1 MMNWKKDIF
10 TIPNLLSAFRL
21 ILIPVYI
28 TIYLRADQPMDYMLA
43 AAVLAVSCLTDLVDG
58 KIARKFNLISTV
70 GKLLD
75 PVADKATQ
83 FSLMVCLALE
93 YPIIWSLIFLFI
105 IKEGFQLAAM
115 LIFYMKGKMLKGALL
130 SGKISTTILFISLII
145 MVLFHDVITQNVVH
159 LLTGIDSFF
168 MMIAF
173 IHYVITY
180 LKQTPMIQDV
190 TDA

>member
-1 MMNWKKDIF
+1 MTNWKKDIF

-28 TIYLRADQPMDYMLA
+28 TIYFKADQPMDYMLA

-93 YPIIWSLIFLFI
+93 YPILWSLIFLFI

>member
-1 MMNWKKDIF
+1 
-10 TIPNLLSAFRL
+10 
-21 ILIPVYI
+21 
-28 TIYLRADQPMDYMLA
+28 
-43 AAVLAVSCLTDLVDG
+43 
-58 KIARKFNLISTV
+58 
-70 GKLLD
+70 
-75 PVADKATQ
+75 
-83 FSLMVCLALE
+83 
-93 YPIIWSLIFLFI
+93 LIFLFI

>member
-28 TIYLRADQPMDYMLA
+28 TIYFKADQPIDYMLA
-43 AAVLAVSCLTDLVDG
+43 AAVLAVSCLTDLLDG
-58 KIARKFNLISTV
+58 KIARKFNLVSTV

-83 FSLMVCLALE
+83 FSLMVCLAME
-93 YPIIWSLIFLFI
+93 YPILWSLIFLFI
-105 IKEGFQLAAM
+105 IKEGFQLAGM

-130 SGKISTTILFISLII
+130 SGKISTTVLFISLII

-159 LLTGIDSFF
+159 LLTCVDSFF